1 MYAYV
6 PWQQKTS
13 AGLGDDPARWIAVV
27 RGATGIDL
35 AAAADLRA
43 ECARLGGT
51 WRAADSSSAIA
62 GALIAGAIAPLEAQ
76 IATLRRSE
84 EALRRAKEASDR
96 AAATARAAQAT
107 ARDAQK
113 AAEEAYQSLFTR
125 PIELTL
131 ATRRFTA
138 ANGVALVTGSAADPV
153 TITVEVTTAQR

>member
-153 TITVEVTTAQR
+153 TITVEVTRAQR